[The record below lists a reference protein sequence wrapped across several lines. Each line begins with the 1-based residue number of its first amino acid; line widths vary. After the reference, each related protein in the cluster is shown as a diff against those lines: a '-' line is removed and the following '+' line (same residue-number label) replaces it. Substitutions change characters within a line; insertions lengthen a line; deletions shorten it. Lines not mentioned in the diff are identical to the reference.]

1 MSFSLITQAE
11 KVRSLNS
18 AKADFQSEIYRNI
31 AKLGFDPDT
40 YNMSTWNFDPA
51 SSSTDDDSGYGMKCS
66 ITTALERIA
75 TIDAKIAEL
84 S

>member
-1 MSFSLITQAE
+1 
-11 KVRSLNS
+11 
-18 AKADFQSEIYRNI
+18 
-31 AKLGFDPDT
+31 
-40 YNMSTWNFDPA
+40 MSTWNFDPA
-51 SSSTDDDSGYGMKCS
+51 SSSTDDDSNYGIKCS

>member
-1 MSFSLITQAE
+1 
-11 KVRSLNS
+11 VRSLNS